1 MRKSRRPIV
10 SGAVSSRPVPA
21 VIPVAPDDFHV
32 PGGPPAFRELGGVP
46 LLRRAVA
53 ALATAAVVERVVV
66 ACPRPL
72 AAAAGDLTIPPA
84 GATWVPV
91 DVVPA
96 AGPGPGHRLR
106 EVLADLAEPAQGL
119 VVVHDPLHPLAPA
132 ALVCEVVEALRE
144 APADVV
150 AAVPV
155 RPVTDTLKWV
165 DADDVVRSTAD
176 RGGFRMVY
184 SPQAH
189 RVGPLVAALAT
200 ATDDALRGAGADV
213 LPRLVQDRGGRLVS
227 VPAPSE
233 VFRIATP
240 EDVALAEAMLQVG
253 AVDA

>member
-1 MRKSRRPIV
+1 VTRS
-10 SGAVSSRPVPA
+10 VPA
-21 VIPVAPDDFHV
+21 VVPVAPDDFHV
-32 PGGPPAFRELGGVP
+32 PGGPPAFRELDGVP

-53 ALATAAVVERVVV
+53 ALAAAAVVERIVV

-72 AAAAGDLTIPPA
+72 AAAAGDLTLPPA
-84 GATWVPV
+84 GESWVPV
-91 DVVPA
+91 DVVPT

-106 EVLADLAEPAQGL
+106 AMLADLTASEL
-119 VVVHDPLHPLAPA
+119 VVVHDPLHPLAPP
-132 ALVCEVVEALRE
+132 ALVCEVVDALRE

-165 DADDVVRSTAD
+165 DEDDVVRSTAD
-176 RGGFRMVY
+176 REGFRMVY

-189 RVGPLVAALAT
+189 RLRPLAAALAA
-200 ATDDALRGAGADV
+200 ATDDDLRGAGADV

-227 VPAPSE
+227 VPAPGE

-240 EDVALAEAMLQVG
+240 EDVALAEAMLHVG
-253 AVDA
+253 AVEP